1 MAPGTSAT
9 ATETIGEVAQ
19 TRFPSL
25 RFPLLLVQFTQRTR
39 PMLTGTALKETVAA
53 MQAEGKKPTDIAI
66 ACGYCTIEGNNTKV
80 HYTDFYMALLEVK
93 GFDDTEEETIEA
105 EDPDNQEAINAALEH
120 HSVEA
125 VQAFIE
131 LYGEENVESFEDAYQ
146 GEYESGAHYAESLVS
161 DCYCVDIPGF
171 VVIDWE
177 ATWDQLYYDYSIE
190 DGHVFC
196 DNF

>member
-1 MAPGTSAT
+1 
-9 ATETIGEVAQ
+9 
-19 TRFPSL
+19 
-25 RFPLLLVQFTQRTR
+25 
-39 PMLTGTALKETVAA
+39 MLTGTALKETVAA

-80 HYTDFYMALLEVK
+80 HYTDFYMALLEAK
-93 GFDDTEEETIEA
+93 GPISDDIEEETIEA
-105 EDPDNQEAINAALEH
+105 EDPDNQEAIDAALEH

-146 GEYESGAHYAESLVS
+146 GEYESGAHFVESLIS
-161 DCYCVDIPGF
+161 DCYNIPGF
-171 VVIDWE
+171 VVVDWE